1 MQKYANLSDE
11 DKKILE
17 EHHRKSK
24 NPENPEHPRYDMKH
38 HEFLKGLV
46 SRFGNAAVF
55 GAGATAGSDM
65 INGLF
70 K

>member
-1 MQKYANLSDE
+1 MDADRYEMQ
-11 DKKILE
+11 
-17 EHHRKSK
+17 
-24 NPENPEHPRYDMKH
+24 H

-46 SRFGNAAVF
+46 QRFGNAAVF
-55 GAGATAGSDM
+55 GAGATAGSDV

>member
-1 MQKYANLSDE
+1 MHAD
-11 DKKILE
+11 
-17 EHHRKSK
+17 
-24 NPENPEHPRYDMKH
+24 RYDMKH

>member
-1 MQKYANLSDE
+1 MADKYEHLIDE

-24 NPENPEHPRYDMKH
+24 NPENPEHPSHPKH

-46 SRFGNAAVF
+46 QRFGNAAVF
-55 GAGATAGSDM
+55 GAGATAGSDV